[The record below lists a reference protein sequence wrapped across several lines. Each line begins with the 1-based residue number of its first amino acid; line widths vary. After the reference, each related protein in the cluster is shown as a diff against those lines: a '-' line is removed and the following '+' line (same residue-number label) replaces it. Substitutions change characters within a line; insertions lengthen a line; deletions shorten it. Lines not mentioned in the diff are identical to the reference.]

1 MNAPA
6 TNVAS
11 RGAPTSHRTIRPT
24 RVARPRPRRYR
35 LRRLTARTEG
45 SMVQFRKSKKVGP
58 FRFTLTNRGVSSNVG
73 AGPFRLSKGA
83 DGKLR
88 RTIRVPAAG
97 LYDTKVIGQPPQ
109 RRAAQTPR
117 AAAMPSGWH
126 ADATDAPA
134 AAPSARRR
142 RVWPWVVGA
151 LIVLWLITTA
161 NSCVD
166 GHTDANSRSV
176 GVSTVTRTVT
186 RHAPAD
192 DRHSDTGSAVAAV
205 DGRPTGTASLI
216 RSRLRTSGGVERVLR
231 QLRGRPCRRRRSPR
245 VGRAGLPAGSRP
257 GWRRHR
263 LRKLELAATLK
274 SLRPKRR
281 VVATV

>member
-1 MNAPA
+1 
-6 TNVAS
+6 
-11 RGAPTSHRTIRPT
+11 
-24 RVARPRPRRYR
+24 
-35 LRRLTARTEG
+35 
-45 SMVQFRKSKKVGP
+45 MVQFRKSKKVGP
-58 FRFTLTNRGVSSNVG
+58 FRFTLTNRGVSSSVG

-88 RTIRVPAAG
+88 RTIRVPGAG
-97 LYDTKVIGQPPQ
+97 LYNTKVIGQPPQ

-176 GVSTVTRTVT
+176 GASTVTRTVT
-186 RHAPAD
+186 VAPQP
-192 DRHSDTGSAVAAV
+192 TTVTVTQAA
-205 DGRPTGTASLI
+205 PSPPSTAGLLEPPAHPI
-216 RSRLRTSGGVERVLR
+216 PATHL
-231 QLRGRPCRRRRSPR
+231 RRRRACTTTIARPPVPTAPLPSCRESRATGQVSTGMATASPAKAR
-245 VGRAGLPAGSRP
+245 TCGDTQIF
-257 GWRRHR
+257 
-263 LRKLELAATLK
+263 AA
-274 SLRPKRR
+274 KRR

>member
-151 LIVLWLITTA
+151 DCPLADHHCEFLRRRAHGCELPI
-161 NSCVD
+161 SRGVD
-166 GHTDANSRSV
+166 
-176 GVSTVTRTVT
+176 
-186 RHAPAD
+186 
-192 DRHSDTGSAVAAV
+192 SDT
-205 DGRPTGTASLI
+205 DGDP
-216 RSRLRTSGGVERVLR
+216 
-231 QLRGRPCRRRRSPR
+231 
-245 VGRAGLPAGSRP
+245 SRP
-257 GWRRHR
+257 SRRP
-263 LRKLELAATLK
+263 
-274 SLRPKRR
+274 SQ
-281 VVATV
+281 

>member
-1 MNAPA
+1 MPQQL
-6 TNVAS
+6 TS
-11 RGAPTSHRTIRPT
+11 RRGAHQHPTGRSGLR

-58 FRFTLTNRGVSSNVG
+58 FRFTLTNRGVSSSVG

-88 RTIRVPAAG
+88 RTIRVPGAG

-176 GVSTVTRTVT
+176 GASTVTRTVT
-186 RHAPAD
+186 VTPQPTTVTVTQAAP
-192 DRHSDTGSAVAAV
+192 
-205 DGRPTGTASLI
+205 
-216 RSRLRTSGGVERVLR
+216 
-231 QLRGRPCRRRRSPR
+231 SPPST
-245 VGRAGLPAGSRP
+245 AGLLEPPASSDPGYAPPAASSVYYDNCAAARADGAAPLVSGEPGYRP
-257 GWRRHR
+257 GLDRDGDGIAC
-263 LRKLELAATLK
+263 E
-274 SLRPKRR
+274 S
-281 VVATV
+281 